1 MNPEHLA
8 LLKKSIQEFNAWR
21 AENWNI
27 KPDLSGADL
36 RGMNLFQANLT
47 DTNLASA
54 DLSDAILVSAEARS
68 ADFDH
73 TNMSGS
79 QCQGVNFSL
88 SNMTRAS
95 FHGANLTGSSL
106 QNCCLVEVDF
116 TNSDCTGALFNNSN
130 MQNSTFY
137 DAKVKGANFDGT
149 NIHEANIY
157 AEQFRDANIPLEL
170 IGSVENK
177 RKPYQQFMYAFVSF
191 AVVFILGFFA
201 YNWIFTASEPGQL
214 NTEMRSRIHYQMA
227 LTLANFKMP
236 EDALKNIQVTL
247 RLDPKNPDAHSLAA
261 ECYRDIGDYP
271 NAVSHYEIFIQ
282 LVGAESM
289 KAQKAKQFIY
299 KHDREARDRKQK
311 DQEKN
316 KKKASPQS

>member
-8 LLKKSIQEFNAWR
+8 LLKQSIQEFNKWR
-21 AENWNI
+21 ADNWNI

-47 DTNLASA
+47 DTNLSSA

-73 TNMSGS
+73 TNLAGA

-95 FHGANLTGSSL
+95 FHGANLTGTSL

-116 TNSDCTGALFNNSN
+116 TEADCTGALFNNSN
-130 MQNSTFY
+130 LQNSTFY

-149 NIHEANIY
+149 NVHEANIY

-177 RKPYQQFMYAFVSF
+177 KKPYQQFIYAFVSF

-201 YNWIFTASEPGQL
+201 YNWIFTANQPGQL
-214 NTEMRSRIHYQMA
+214 NTQMRSRIHYQVA
-227 LTLANFKMP
+227 LCMVNMKMP
-236 EDALKNIQVTL
+236 ENAIKNINITL
-247 RLDPKNPDAHSLAA
+247 MLDDNNAEAHSLAA
-261 ECYRDIGDYP
+261 ECYRDIGDIP
-271 NAVSHYEIFIQ
+271 NAVLHYQRFID
-282 LVGAESM
+282 LLGADNLRT
-289 KAQKAKQFIY
+289 QKAKEFIY
-299 KHDREARDRKQK
+299 KHSNEAKKQK
-311 DQEKN
+311 KSEGQQEA
-316 KKKASPQS
+316 KK